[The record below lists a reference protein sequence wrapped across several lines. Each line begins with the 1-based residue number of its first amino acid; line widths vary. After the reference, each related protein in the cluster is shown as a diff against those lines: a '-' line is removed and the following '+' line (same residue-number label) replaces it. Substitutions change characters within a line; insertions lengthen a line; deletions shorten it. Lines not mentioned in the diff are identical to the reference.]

1 MVLLHGQP
9 GTGLDWQWV
18 VPLLEADFTVVVP
31 DRPGYGATAGP
42 ATGFAGNAGAVVRL
56 LDRLGVDRAVVV
68 GHSWAGG
75 IAMAM
80 ASGCPERVAG
90 LVLVSSVA
98 PGEDLGWEDRLLAAP
113 VLGEII
119 AGTAI
124 GGVGLVLG
132 SRRVQEVADRR
143 LPARAQDAVTALAR
157 LTRNRSPVWRSF
169 VAEQRALIDELDNLA
184 GGLKAIDVPTVI
196 LHGDADRIVSPEA
209 SERLH
214 GAIPGSVRRVLGG
227 AGHLLPHDRP
237 DAVADAVRDVSEPER
252 LDREV
257 TPDGEGRTEHP
268 DGGADHEEY
277 QAGEDGL
284 L

>member
-18 VPLLEADFTVVVP
+18 VPLLETDFTVVVP
-31 DRPGYGATAGP
+31 DRPGYGSTGGP
-42 ATGFAGNAGAVVRL
+42 ATGFAGNAVAVVRL

-75 IAMAM
+75 IAMAL
-80 ASGCPERVAG
+80 ASDHPERVAG

-98 PGEDLGWEDRLLAAP
+98 PGEELGWEDRLLAAP
-113 VLGEII
+113 VLGELI

-143 LPARAQDAVTALAR
+143 LPGRAREAVTALAR

-169 VAEQRALIDELDNLA
+169 VAEQRALIDELDDLA
-184 GGLKAIDVPTVI
+184 GGLKGIDVPAVI
-196 LHGDADRIVSPEA
+196 LHGDADHIVSPEA

-214 GAIPGSVRRVLGG
+214 GAIPGSIRRVLGG

-252 LDREV
+252 LDGEV
-257 TPDGEGRTEHP
+257 TPDGEGRTEDP

-277 QAGEDGL
+277 QTGEDGL